1 MHELVDKVEYGHPQR
16 DPVLL
21 LGPHAD
27 EQGVEAVGLPI
38 LLVPVIPKHERKTK
52 LFL

>member
-1 MHELVDKVEYGHPQR
+1 MHQLVDKVEYGHPQW

-38 LLVPVIPKHERKTK
+38 LLVPAIPRHGIKTRI
-52 LFL
+52 FG